1 MLRAGVIGAVRA
13 VLGLAAA
20 LALTACAL
28 ATDGDTEVPPTGE
41 AEKAETPDIGETGGM
56 CGGIAGFPCAEEAD
70 YCHMEPG
77 VCVDISD
84 AAGVCKPQPEIC
96 TMEYA
101 PVCGCDG
108 QTYSNGCSARS
119 KGVSVAAEGP
129 CAE

>member
-1 MLRAGVIGAVRA
+1 MRRAGAIGAVKA
-13 VLGLAAA
+13 ALGLAAV
-20 LALTACAL
+20 LALSSCAL
-28 ATDGDTEVPPTGE
+28 ATDAGDEP
-41 AEKAETPDIGETGGM
+41 AEAETPEIGETGGM
-56 CGGIAGFPCAEEAD
+56 CGGIGGFPCAEEAD

-77 VCVDISD
+77 VCVDIAD
-84 AAGVCKPQPEIC
+84 AAGVCKPRPQIC

-129 CAE
+129 CKDDAGL